1 MLVDTWTAWTFS
13 AGNFLIISGASNDS
27 FEALMFLS
35 LAASLDNKNTFPIA
49 NKLVTMGI
57 NQRNGA
63 AHVDGIV
70 DDRE

>member
-1 MLVDTWTAWTFS
+1 
-13 AGNFLIISGASNDS
+13 
-27 FEALMFLS
+27 MFLS

-63 AHVDGIV
+63 ARVDVMV
-70 DDRE
+70 DDHEEIKR